1 MLKSKFT
8 EEQIVSALRLV
19 DTGAKVGEVCR
30 KLGVSRVTFS
40 RWKEKYG
47 GMDPGDAKRLRQL
60 EDENRRLKKLVADQA
75 LDNQMLKEVL
85 SKDSMKWPAYSRGQ
99 GGCDGPRRDRSRRQG
114 VAGLCAQRGWGY
126 SVGGAMGYIADR

>member
-30 KLGVSRVTFS
+30 KLGVSRVTFY

-85 SKDSMKWPAYSRGQ
+85 SKKW
-99 GGCDGPRRDRSRRQG
+99 
-114 VAGLCAQRGWGY
+114 
-126 SVGGAMGYIADR
+126 